1 MSTPPVGAAQPSRLG
16 RSPRPRAGTTRI
28 RRVLALAG
36 CGVLGV
42 GLSACESTEQESAK
56 IGRESE
62 AAARAAAKPATSTHA
77 GARGRGHAHAAK
89 TGTAHKG
96 RAAP

>member
-1 MSTPPVGAAQPSRLG
+1 MSTQAPARARPVRV
-16 RSPRPRAGTTRI
+16 

-42 GLSACESTEQESAK
+42 GLTACESTEQESAR

-62 AAARAAAKPATSTHA
+62 TPAAHTAPSAPASAHHGSTSAARRTTTAAQPAKGSGKP
-77 GARGRGHAHAAK
+77 
-89 TGTAHKG
+89 
-96 RAAP
+96 